1 MTNNNE
7 TPINES
13 TVNETAIVPAA
24 AGNEIVAN
32 FASASGAM
40 YCSFSPE
47 TDDDRAVLY
56 NME

>member
-1 MTNNNE
+1 MTINND

-47 TDDDRAVLY
+47 TDDERAVL
-56 NME
+56 